1 MVNGPPAIRAVPGT
15 ATGRTRWY
23 QQVARRD
30 RRALT
35 RQHVPAIGLKHSQ
48 IGKKEADY
56 GQRSQRFAQQNT
68 ERAVQAT
75 NYGMNWM
82 REIAEQNLTQGKAA
96 LEGLLMITRKT
107 VDGIDHQASVIRD
120 RSMFL
125 AEETLSNTFD
135 FAQKLVRM
143 KEPQELAQLQSE
155 FVSRQAQV
163 LGDQTKELGQTIMQ
177 GATAVAKTTLQGAA
191 ESQRKRSE
199 AA

>member
-1 MVNGPPAIRAVPGT
+1 
-15 ATGRTRWY
+15 
-23 QQVARRD
+23 
-30 RRALT
+30 
-35 RQHVPAIGLKHSQ
+35 
-48 IGKKEADY
+48 
-56 GQRSQRFAQQNT
+56 
-68 ERAVQAT
+68 VQAT

-82 REIAEQNLTQGKAA
+82 REIAEQNLMQGKAA
-96 LEGLLMITRKT
+96 LEGLLMITRKI
-107 VDGIDHQASVIRD
+107 VNGIDHQASVIRD